1 MRARSLGS
9 RKEAV
14 ENLHPSNWTM
24 GLSASD
30 LARSDLARPELI
42 CLRTRRSVQPTPW
55 PFSSLMISKNSVQSK
70 VLSGRLYWKD
80 EDLAGVDTI
89 WIADE
94 FSVRPVNDR
103 IARPIAIGDT
113 ADAPEAITMVYDR
126 SRILGRPHS
135 QR

>member
-1 MRARSLGS
+1 M
-9 RKEAV
+9 
-14 ENLHPSNWTM
+14 NLFTHQKVD
-24 GLSASD
+24 A
-30 LARSDLARPELI
+30 
-42 CLRTRRSVQPTPW
+42 PTPW
-55 PFSSLMISKNSVQSK
+55 PFSSPMISKNSVQSK
-70 VLSGRLYWKD
+70 MLSGRLYWKD

-113 ADAPEAITMVYDR
+113 ADAPEAITTVYDR
-126 SRILGRPHS
+126 SRILGHPHS